1 MKKSYAKKLGLCVAL
16 ALGAGILLPTGV
28 VGAQDYSAPITGQ
41 NTDYQKKG
49 AYQKIWDSDNEIYN
63 FSEDTTINVGTHE
76 IAGGKWLGNI
86 STAVS
91 GAQGTSPVID
101 MNHHGLTISE
111 TNASGAA
118 TGIAAIGNGS
128 ADTANL
134 GKVTINNVGNMK
146 ITARGTNVT
155 AGLFANSSGEIYIDN
170 DSNGA
175 ILAVDG
181 KSKIKS
187 NGVGIKTMNGVTG
200 TSKITVTGLV
210 DVTAD
215 GTADSEGYSSNEAV
229 SAVASTIDLGGGY
242 LKAVNGAWAAIR
254 AYGEFV
260 TSNYG
265 VVNFNVTKDKDGNPT
280 GAGNHIA
287 QITGDLVTN
296 GGMGTEGRIN
306 VGLNGKDSWWEGNY
320 ADTRGYGETPGEL
333 GAVNLFMG
341 NGSHWLG
348 FGNGSMNI
356 QMDGAETYWTGFGM
370 GDSLQLTLNNG
381 ATWYNAIT
389 PTQKDQSGNAVEAK
403 IAYLTSSNGIIDMT
417 GGKGLYTADGKSLN
431 GQTTASDPSH
441 FVKVTDTSIRSG
453 NVNISSFTGNAII
466 KYAHDAS
473 APSTIYGGNV
483 TITSAKSGSNVTVST
498 DSNGVDT
505 TNASVVN
512 SVLNALKNKIIYS
525 SVDSNLTTS
534 AKINEGLTSMSVM
547 ATFLTNRASIYTD
560 NNGSALASDADDW
573 DIHTTPLNAYINDD
587 YWMDNGIE
595 SYDETTGTRTYTF
608 TKNTKILQKKYSES
622 IQSYSSDPTSKAIF
636 NLNGHDLYVGGVGRE
651 FCGIDLDGDDG
662 HLDVEI
668 LNPGAL
674 TFETDVPNNRPGD
687 LEGMINV
694 GGDLNFHIYN
704 DNDAS
709 VVKVNVG
716 PHAGKLENHAVKA
729 TGGTMVVDGLME
741 INNFKN
747 AFKMVD
753 KNATISIGGGK
764 VSNVKNLIDT
774 DSTATN
780 ATLNFDV
787 KTDNKG
793 NVTGA
798 GSRYAMLEGDINNQG
813 TGSTFN
819 IGLGTADS
827 YWKGTAINSGDA
839 LNLYMANGSTWTN
852 TGDSTVK
859 SLTADKSYLVM
870 NKDSSAKIG
879 NFSGSADIF
888 YQMDGK
894 DIQGGDVTIA
904 GATKGSSISMVA
916 DVDGTDITAADYTTI
931 LDNLAKKLYYTAG
944 DTNLSGYVKIAEGL
958 TSASVTKA
966 LGGINFDETTGQ
978 GSYEAFATSQ
988 NKSIYN
994 TAIKGTLADDMEY
1007 VKTGVLDMG
1016 TNTYN
1021 FTKNETTITSENSN
1035 VDGGTNGMFK
1045 MMVGSA
1051 VAGISDTTTLDLNG
1065 HKLTIRSVNKGHATG
1080 ITATGATGKVEINNA
1095 GAMDISANGT
1105 GQTAALFVNNGG
1117 QILIHN
1123 GDSDD
1128 AVLRLRADASNK
1140 ANGAVI
1146 KSMNGGA
1153 KTASQITIDGLV
1165 DVVADGKNSNEAV
1178 SAVASTINIGG
1189 GAITAEEGAAWAV
1202 RAYGEFMSSNVGTVN
1217 ININHDKDGN
1227 ITGAGNRTTQ
1237 IMGNLSTLGGMGN
1250 KGQINIGLN
1259 GEDSFL
1265 MGNYTT
1271 AASTQVE
1278 ANTVA
1283 ATGLNLYLNDK
1294 AEWIGNTSGSTTLTM
1309 GANTIWQG
1317 SSTSKEMAVNMKSN
1331 GTWYN
1336 TGASTIKHWTS
1347 QRSDYQAAT
1356 IDMTDSKAGD
1366 VTIDNYNGKTFVMYK
1381 HDEKTPG
1388 TISGGNITIG
1398 HADAGSSIIMTTD
1411 NTGIDTNNLY
1421 AVDSVL
1427 SALAEK
1433 LTYSGYIGKA
1443 EENLKGYVQIAEG
1456 LTSRSVVKATGN
1468 IQFSEETGQGSF
1480 DKNSLSPSITYPTE
1494 QGSSEFTTALTGDK
1508 TKDTE
1513 YLKKG
1518 VLSTDNG
1525 EYTFTK
1531 ETNTITGNNHAI
1543 AGGAWLGNVTAAVS
1557 GGQGTDT
1564 IIHANRNEL
1573 NITEDGTPTRNGT
1586 TGIAAIGAG
1595 EDAPEKLGKV
1605 TIKDAGN
1612 MTITTRGNSVTA
1624 GLFANSSGELY
1635 IDNAGKDADGN
1646 DYVLKID
1653 SKSKNKASG
1662 VGIKTMNGASKITI
1676 TGLVDVVADGKAD
1689 ENGFA
1694 ANEAVSAV
1702 ASTIDIGGGN
1712 IAAINGAWAAIRAY
1726 GEFVTKN
1733 TGTVYVNV
1741 QRDEDGNMIGAGN
1754 NKTTITGD
1762 FVTNGGMG
1770 TKGQINV
1777 GLNGKDSYW
1786 EGNYADTR
1794 GYGVT
1799 QGQLGAVNL
1808 FMKNGSHWKGFAN
1821 GAVNAQLEGNDTYWY
1836 GFATSENTQ
1845 LTLKD
1850 GATWINAITLEQLDQ
1865 SNKPVESHIGYL
1877 TSDNGFIDMT
1887 GRKVFNATSKS
1898 LSGTTTGDDASAI
1911 TESENGITGNLTIN
1925 NYSGNS
1931 TILYRRDADS
1941 PTNILGGTVTIKKA
1955 AEGSIIN
1962 LRTDA
1967 EGLDYHDTKTLTD
1980 TLTNLAHKLYYIEEA
1995 EDTEN
2000 AGEAKTQAAE
2010 EGDTTTDTTKK
2021 LADHLTGTVGFNE
2034 GLTNSSATIKGMP
2047 LTVLSGGQ
2055 CDIPRDEN
2063 GNPKLEEIF
2072 IGNTTNAANIIY
2084 GDKETAMMRGAKS
2097 AMTTSMLSMRSNLSD
2112 MGTRLGDL
2120 HYGAESGI
2128 WARTFGG
2135 KVKYDKDKT
2144 KITNSFWGAQV
2155 GADKLLENGWHVG
2168 GAFDYN
2174 KGNAKYE
2181 LGGEGDPKLYT
2192 FSVYGTKLFDDGQ
2205 YIDVALKAGHASNDY
2220 HVYNDSGHKLTGDYD
2235 SNGFGFS
2242 AEYGKRF
2249 GSEKG
2254 YLEPQIQFTYSR
2266 LGSADYDAT
2275 STYPGSKK
2283 MHVTQ
2288 DGMDSFIGRLGI
2300 AAGKANDKGNFYLKA
2315 SLLHEFSGKTTSTFS
2330 AEGEATSSV
2339 DQDFGDTWAELALGG
2354 TYKLSPSSMLY
2365 ADITKSFDGDYEV
2378 QWKANVGV
2386 RFTF

>member
-28 VGAQDYSAPITGQ
+28 VGASSITG
-41 NTDYQKKG
+41 
-49 AYQKIWDSDNEIYN
+49 
-63 FSEDTTINVGTHE
+63 
-76 IAGGKWLGNI
+76 
-86 STAVS
+86 
-91 GAQGTSPVID
+91 
-101 MNHHGLTISE
+101 
-111 TNASGAA
+111 
-118 TGIAAIGNGS
+118 
-128 ADTANL
+128 ADTNE
-134 GKVTINNVGNMK
+134 TR
-146 ITARGTNVT
+146 TA
-155 AGLFANSSGEIYIDN
+155 
-170 DSNGA
+170 
-175 ILAVDG
+175 
-181 KSKIKS
+181 
-187 NGVGIKTMNGVTG
+187 
-200 TSKITVTGLV
+200 
-210 DVTAD
+210 
-215 GTADSEGYSSNEAV
+215 
-229 SAVASTIDLGGGY
+229 
-242 LKAVNGAWAAIR
+242 
-254 AYGEFV
+254 
-260 TSNYG
+260 
-265 VVNFNVTKDKDGNPT
+265 
-280 GAGNHIA
+280 
-287 QITGDLVTN
+287 Q
-296 GGMGTEGRIN
+296 
-306 VGLNGKDSWWEGNY
+306 
-320 ADTRGYGETPGEL
+320 
-333 GAVNLFMG
+333 
-341 NGSHWLG
+341 
-348 FGNGSMNI
+348 
-356 QMDGAETYWTGFGM
+356 
-370 GDSLQLTLNNG
+370 
-381 ATWYNAIT
+381 YNAIT

-403 IAYLTSSNGIIDMT
+403 IAYLTSDKGIIDMT
-417 GGKGLYTADGKSLN
+417 GAKGLYTADGKSLD
-431 GQTTASDPSH
+431 GETTASDPSH
-441 FVKVTDTSIRSG
+441 FVKVTDSSIKTG
-453 NVNISSFTGNAII
+453 NINISSFTGNATVR
-466 KYAHDAS
+466 YAHDS
-473 APSTIYGGNV
+473 TTPTTIYGGNV
-483 TITSAKSGSNVTVST
+483 TIAAAKSGAKVTVST
-498 DSNGVDT
+498 DSTGIDT
-505 TNASVVN
+505 NDTSVVN
-512 SVLNALKNKIIYS
+512 AVLNALKSKILYS
-525 SVDSNLTTS
+525 DSDANLTKY
-534 AKINEGLTSMSVM
+534 AQIEEGLTSASVL
-547 ATFLTNRASIYTD
+547 AAFSNISGIYSYTNDI
-560 NNGSALASDADDW
+560 GSDKEDW
-573 DIHTTPLNAYINDD
+573 DIHKVALDAYNNDD
-587 YWMDNGIE
+587 YWMENGIE
-595 SYDETTGTRTYTF
+595 SYDEDTVTRTYTLK
-608 TKNTKILQKKYSES
+608 KNTKIEPEDADWA
-622 IQSYSSDPTSKAIF
+622 IQSYSEDPTSHF
-636 NLNGHDLYVGGVGRE
+636 VLDLNNYDLSLIANPGRNQTI
-651 FCGIDLDGDDG
+651 GIDIDS
-662 HLDVEI
+662 
-668 LNPGAL
+668 GAGPIDAVIKNIGNFIIQDW
-674 TFETDVPNNRPGD
+674 TTG
-687 LEGMINV
+687 IN
-694 GGDLNFHIYN
+694 LASN
-704 DNDAS
+704 DNKAFLHIMNASDNPIHIIGSNTAETGIRVDTAVADATLQIDGT
-709 VVKVNVG
+709 VDITGYKNGIRVG
-716 PHAGKLENHAVKA
+716 SS
-729 TGGTMVVDGLME
+729 VDGVSARA
-741 INNFKN
+741 I
-747 AFKMVD
+747 
-753 KNATISIGGGK
+753 IGGGK
-764 VSNVKNLIDT
+764 IVASENLI
-774 DSTATN
+774 STTQYSYN
-780 ATLNFDV
+780 TLNYVDINIQ
-787 KTDNKG
+787 KDSKG
-793 NVTGA
+793 NVIGTGTNETI
-798 GSRYAMLEGDINNQG
+798 LEGNIAYAAQSG
-813 TGSTFN
+813 GAVVN
-819 IGLGTADS
+819 IGLGTASS
-827 YWKGTAINSGDA
+827 YWKGASLLNGNEIAGTET
-839 LNLYMANGSTWTN
+839 NLYMANGATWTN
-852 TGDSTVK
+852 TGASTVK
-859 SLTADKSYLVM
+859 NITADKSYLVM

-894 DIQGGDVTIA
+894 DILGGDVTIA

-1381 HDEKTPG
+1381 HDEKTPS

-1398 HADAGSSIIMTTD
+1398 HADAGSSIIMSTD

-1456 LTSRSVVKATGN
+1456 LTSRSVAKATGN

-1480 DKNSLSPSITYPTE
+1480 DKESLSPSITYPTE
-1494 QGSSEFTTALTGDK
+1494 QGSAEFETALTGDK

-1518 VLSTDNG
+1518 VLSTENG

-1573 NITEDGTPTRNGT
+1573 NITEDGTPTKNGT

-1653 SKSKNKASG
+1653 SKSKVKGSG
-1662 VGIKTMNGASKITI
+1662 VGIKTMNGAKGTSKITI

-1941 PTNILGGTVTIKKA
+1941 PTDILGGTVTIKKA
-1955 AEGSIIN
+1955 AKGSIIN

-1967 EGLDYHDTKTLTD
+1967 DGLDYHDTDALLKTFK
-1980 TLTNLAHKLYYIEEA
+1980 NLAHKLYYTEEA

-2010 EGDTTTDTTKK
+2010 EGGTTTDTTKK
-2021 LADHLTGTVGFNE
+2021 LAEHLKGTVGINE
-2034 GLTNSSATIKGMP
+2034 GLTNTSATFKWEDINFQEEPEDSEDPEYKKGQGTVKMDPSFIKTGNSSASAG
-2047 LTVLSGGQ
+2047 
-2055 CDIPRDEN
+2055 
-2063 GNPKLEEIF
+2063 
-2072 IGNTTNAANIIY
+2072 IIY

-2097 AMTTSMLSMRSNLSD
+2097 AMTTSMLSMRSSLSD

-2365 ADITKSFDGDYEV
+2365 ADITKSFGGDYEV